1 MDERRGRNGAGKACS
16 AGRRA
21 WLILA
26 AVVFLLAGCSRNVA
40 PKDQVARE
48 LDAIKSDASQEM
60 FADVLIGDA
69 DLPAEYQGRYDE
81 LVGRILDFDYAI
93 KSQTV
98 DKDAGTA
105 TVVVTITTYDFGKA
119 YTDTYDQVIKDAAE
133 QKIDEETD
141 IDKYVFDMMFDKM
154 LGLEEKKYTVDVEVH
169 CTRNEDGDWVTDI
182 YSNEDLLDAMTGGM
196 RGAIRAITG

>member
-1 MDERRGRNGAGKACS
+1 M
-16 AGRRA
+16 
-21 WLILA
+21 
-26 AVVFLLAGCSRNVA
+26 
-40 PKDQVARE
+40 
-48 LDAIKSDASQEM
+48 
-60 FADVLIGDA
+60 
-69 DLPAEYQGRYDE
+69 
-81 LVGRILDFDYAI
+81 
-93 KSQTV
+93 
-98 DKDAGTA
+98 
-105 TVVVTITTYDFGKA
+105 
-119 YTDTYDQVIKDAAE
+119 IKDAAE